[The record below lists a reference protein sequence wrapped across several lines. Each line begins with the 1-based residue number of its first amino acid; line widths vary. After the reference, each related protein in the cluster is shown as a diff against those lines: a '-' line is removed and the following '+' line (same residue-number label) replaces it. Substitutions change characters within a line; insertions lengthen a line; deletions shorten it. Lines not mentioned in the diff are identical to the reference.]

1 MVYKRVILGIS
12 IPENTSPTTFFH
24 KRSLKKLR
32 RERGLIFG
40 KVFVGFFFSFLFAK
54 LVRQPHDRS

>member
-24 KRSLKKLR
+24 KIEELEKTQK
-32 RERGLIFG
+32 REGLDFWE
-40 KVFVGFFFSFLFAK
+40 GFCGFFLFFSFSQSL
-54 LVRQPHDRS
+54 